1 MTMLMPL
8 PAFRPKMIMMVI
20 AWPTALARRV
30 SANKLFFERQT
41 REIFYIRGGQA
52 PKWAWPRT
60 GCSQFELFCMLFRYM
75 YMYVYFPRQAREYF
89 WMPLSLCCCLS
100 GPRLFVGHVRSCLRL
115 IIPSS
120 GPFHAFAGIVVC
132 IFALNTANT
141 FNQTHVKWC
150 CLCLCLFRCVAC
162 RQI

>member
-75 YMYVYFPRQAREYF
+75 YMYVYFPDK
-89 WMPLSLCCCLS
+89 LVNISGCCCRCAAACL
-100 GPRLFVGHVRSCLRL
+100 GHVYLL
-115 IIPSS
+115 AMF
-120 GPFHAFAGIVVC
+120 GLAFG
-132 IFALNTANT
+132 
-141 FNQTHVKWC
+141 
-150 CLCLCLFRCVAC
+150 
-162 RQI
+162 